1 MLTDQDKE
9 LLALIEYIEAMLNQA
24 RNYGWRKVLTD

>member
-24 RNYGWRKVLTD
+24 RAYGWRKVFND